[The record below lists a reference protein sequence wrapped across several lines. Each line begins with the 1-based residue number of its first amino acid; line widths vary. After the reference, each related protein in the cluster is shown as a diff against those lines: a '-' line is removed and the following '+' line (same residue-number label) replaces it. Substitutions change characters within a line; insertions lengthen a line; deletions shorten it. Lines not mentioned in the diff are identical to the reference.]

1 MKQLNID
8 LAYGYDVL
16 LPSVLISEIIFL
28 TCFGAFQIYDFGPVQ
43 VRRWTTGT
51 ITNLLEPLAGKL

>member
-8 LAYGYDVL
+8 LAYGYVVL

-43 VRRWTTGT
+43 VRR
-51 ITNLLEPLAGKL
+51 